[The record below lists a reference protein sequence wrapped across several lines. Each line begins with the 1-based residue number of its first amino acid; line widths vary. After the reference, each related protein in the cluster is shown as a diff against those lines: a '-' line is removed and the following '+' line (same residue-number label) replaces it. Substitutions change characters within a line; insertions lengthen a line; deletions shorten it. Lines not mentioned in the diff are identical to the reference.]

1 MPMRLFP
8 LLGLI
13 SAVFP
18 ALLHA
23 QTVSSFTLE
32 NGLQAVVIEDNRAP
46 VVTHMLWYR
55 VGAADEPPGKSG
67 IAHFFEHLMFKPT
80 ATRPDQDFS
89 AVVESNGG
97 DDNAFTAQDY
107 TGYYQRVA
115 ADRLGL
121 MMEMEAD
128 RMRNLVLS
136 ADNLATERAVV
147 LEERAL
153 RTESEPGALMGEAR
167 SAALF
172 MNHPYGIPVIG
183 WRQEIEALNVDDLR
197 AFYSRYYA
205 PNNAVLVVA
214 GDVTPAEVEA
224 LARQYYGPLAPSTD
238 IPPRIRPQEPPQLAA
253 RSLVFEDARVANP
266 YLVRIYL
273 APNRTSDTQKQ
284 AAALS
289 LLSDLLGG
297 AGIASELGRSL
308 QLDQEIALSTG
319 AWYAGTSLDPNEFGL
334 FVMPRPGTSL
344 EEAEAAMDAVLARF
358 MAEGVD
364 ETQLA
369 RVKATRLADE
379 IYGMDDQLNLAQT
392 YGAALATG
400 LTLADVAA
408 WPEVLKSVTAADIL
422 DAAALVLNKNASV
435 TAYLTAPAT
444 PQTTE
449 ATE

>member
-1 MPMRLFP
+1 MRLFP

>member
-1 MPMRLFP
+1 MRLFP

-80 ATRPDQDFS
+80 STRPDQDFS

>member
-1 MPMRLFP
+1 MRLFP

-273 APNRTSDTQKQ
+273 APNRTSDSQKQ